1 MTTGAEEKDQ
11 HSMSEYVGACRRFW
25 WVILIGVV
33 VALAAG
39 YEVAKHH
46 KAPTYSAT
54 LKMIVDSRS
63 RPFLRTGV
71 TSVTAQPART
81 QVIKVPVKTKTGAT
95 TYTTRLITIPQSPT
109 VASQAP
115 DTQTLVAAANLYP
128 SLIESDAVASVRDK
142 LFGQTHGT
150 VTAVAEFSTNAPSGK
165 FVASSFP
172 LIDITAQSVGPRAAK
187 KLTWDTFVAFKHW
200 LVANQTATAVP
211 PAERIQVRP
220 LVAAKTTTRTAHTH
234 VGVAVVVLL
243 AILAAVVFFAIV
255 LDKLVPRRVRK
266 PAAEEDFAPEVP
278 EDGLVGASGPA
289 LAAPPEI

>member
-1 MTTGAEEKDQ
+1 VTTAAEEKDQ
-11 HSMSEYVGACRRFW
+11 HSMNEYLQACRRFW
-25 WVILIGVV
+25 WVILIGGV

-63 RPFLRTGV
+63 RPFLRTAQ

-81 QVIKVPVKTKTGAT
+81 QVLKVPVKTKTGAT
-95 TYTTRLITIPQSPT
+95 TYKTELITVPQSPT

-115 DTQTLVAAANLYP
+115 DTQTLVSAANLYP
-128 SLIESDAVASVRDK
+128 SLIESDAVATLREK
-142 LFGQTHGT
+142 LFGKTPGT
-150 VTAVAEFSTNAPSGK
+150 VTADAEFSTNAPSGK

-172 LIDITAQSVGPRAAK
+172 LIDITAQSLGPRPAE

-200 LVANQTATAVP
+200 LVTNQMATAVP
-211 PAERIQVRP
+211 PSQRIQVSP
-220 LVAAKTTTRTAHTH
+220 LVTAKTATRTSHTH
-234 VGVAVVVLL
+234 VGVAVVVLF
-243 AILAAVVFFAIV
+243 AVLAAVVFLAIV

-266 PAAEEDFAPEVP
+266 PAGDEDFAPAVP
-278 EDGLVGASGPA
+278 EDGLVGASEPA
-289 LAAPPEI
+289 LATPPEI